1 MTFNVYDSIIIILF
15 VLSTGAI
22 GLIVLYFIYCNRKE
36 KQWRLDNP
44 DEWIH
49 QEAIRRGY
57 EDKDNSRR

>member
-1 MTFNVYDSIIIILF
+1 MLTLTTLEYIIIILST
-15 VLSTGAI
+15 LSMGAI
-22 GLIVLYFIYCNRKE
+22 GLIILYFIYCNQKE

-57 EDKDNSRR
+57 EDKDNS